1 MGEIVENVDLVNTR
15 DQDNADNGLISSV
28 AVRRARIQAV
38 VDTGAVSMAIPE
50 DVVSDLGLPIIEY
63 ASTQMADGSTVTL
76 AIAGSL
82 GLQIQGRAMD
92 TDCLV
97 VPPDAEALVG
107 VVAMERMDL
116 IPDPWTQTLSPRP
129 ESPNLPLLRA

>member
-1 MGEIVENVDLVNTR
+1 MSEIVVDIDLVNTTDR
-15 DQDNADNGLISSV
+15 DQAEHRLIASDP
-28 AVRRARIQAV
+28 VRRARIQV
-38 VDTGAVSMAIPE
+38 VADTGAVSMAIPE
-50 DVVSDLGLPIIEY
+50 DVVSDLGLPIIDY
-63 ASTQMADGSTVTL
+63 ASTVTL

-129 ESPNLPLLRA
+129 ESSNLPLLRA